1 MGIYSED
8 CNVDSESGIDMNA
21 LIEAYLIDDLTHN
34 FGEKAIQNFCAPGGT
49 GEALLE
55 AKVLSTKRSLVRL
68 SKQSDLNRRKIIA
81 AIQMAKAKN
90 DPLYT
95 KLVKYQILRKQI
107 RQRIVDKYGNMAS
120 RIAIKGQK
128 QYIQTMRH
136 VNLANSGSGAFLTK
150 DPNR

>member
-1 MGIYSED
+1 MGIYSENNID
-8 CNVDSESGIDMNA
+8 PEFGIDMDA
-21 LIEAYLIDDLTHN
+21 LVEAYLIDDLTHN
-34 FGEKAIQNFCAPGGT
+34 YPEKAVKEFCAPGGNA
-49 GEALLE
+49 EALLE
-55 AKVLSTKRSLVRL
+55 AKVLSTKRSMVRL

-107 RQRIVDKYGNMAS
+107 RQRIVDKYGSMAT
-120 RIAIKGQK
+120 RAAIKGQK

-136 VNLANSGSGAFLTK
+136 VNLANSGAGAFLTK

>member
-1 MGIYSED
+1 MNTKPFNSFKK
-8 CNVDSESGIDMNA
+8 IDRKDRDRA
-21 LIEAYLIDDLTHN
+21 RTEQVARQT
-34 FGEKAIQNFCAPGGT
+34 
-49 GEALLE
+49 
-55 AKVLSTKRSLVRL
+55 KVLSTKISMFRL

-95 KLVKYQILRKQI
+95 KLVKYQILRKQT
-107 RQRIVDKYGNMAS
+107 RQRIIDKYGNMAT
-120 RIAIKGQK
+120 RAAIKGQK

-136 VNLANSGSGAFLTK
+136 VNLANSGAGAFLTK